1 MNPKRSAWSLEM
13 GTVASIPI
21 RVHITFLLLVVWL
34 AFGTDTPSP
43 LREAGFVI
51 LVFTCVLAHEL
62 SHALMAKRFGVQ
74 TKEITLYPFG
84 GIASIMAQPTPKAEL
99 FIAIVGPITNLV
111 IAAGLYPITEIGSLV
126 NKDLAT
132 LTLVDRLFITNI
144 ALAVFNLLPALP
156 MDGGRVTRAVLS
168 LLKVKQ
174 PTRVAARLSQGICLM
189 MGIAALSLEQPM
201 LLVIAFII
209 FFGAVQEYVRAEARV
224 VAVAF
229 TVRDAMIPRSR
240 LETFTHGTTVSKALR
255 TALTSLQPLY
265 PIMHGD
271 RVIGI
276 IHRDDILEHAATQP
290 DEYLGSITL
299 QELPTIDVE
308 APLSAAFTTLEETG
322 TPVLIVTHNGEF
334 IGLLVHDRLSDFL
347 LLQGLRDKRSKDD
360 EAEWSTP
367 L

>member
-1 MNPKRSAWSLEM
+1 M

-21 RVHITFLLLVVWL
+21 RVHVTFLVLLVWL
-34 AFGTDTPSP
+34 AFGTGAPSP
-43 LREAGFVI
+43 LREAGYVI
-51 LVFTCVLAHEL
+51 LVFTCVLIHEL

-84 GIASIMAQPTPKAEL
+84 GIASIMAQPTPKGEL
-99 FIAIVGPITNLV
+99 FISIVGPISNLI
-111 IAAGLYPITEIGSLV
+111 IAAALYAWTNIGNITEQ
-126 NKDLAT
+126 DLT
-132 LTLVDRLFITNI
+132 KLTLVDRLFITNI
-144 ALAVFNLLPALP
+144 ALAVFNLIPALP
-156 MDGGRVTRAVLS
+156 MDGGRVARAMLS
-168 LLKVKQ
+168 LLNVKN
-174 PTRVAARLSQGICLM
+174 PTRIAARLSQGICLA
-189 MGIAALSLEQPM
+189 MGIAALAFEQPM

-209 FFGAVQEYVRAEARV
+209 FFGAVQEYVRAEAKI

-229 TVRDAMIPRSR
+229 TVRDAMIPRAR

-265 PIMHGD
+265 PVLHGD
-271 RVIGI
+271 KVIGI
-276 IHRDDILEHAATQP
+276 IHRDDILEHAASQP

-299 QELPTIDVE
+299 QEVPSIDVE
-308 APLSAAFTTLEETG
+308 SPLSSAFTMLEETG
-322 TPVLIVTHNGEF
+322 TAVVIVTENGDF

-360 EAEWSTP
+360 DAEWSTP